1 MNEIRLSKGLYV
13 NFTIWGGEDLGND
26 HNFLYRFLFSLLS
39 AQIYLPF
46 LGIIKDNEVNTETS
60 RPSNMM
66 IYYALGVISVLAV
79 GVILYSIHRSRNPKE
94 E

>member
-1 MNEIRLSKGLYV
+1 MQQLKLDGM
-13 NFTIWGGEDLGND
+13 D
-26 HNFLYRFLFSLLS
+26 SLLS
-39 AQIYLPF
+39 TTEQAKI
-46 LGIIKDNEVNTETS
+46 LGIIKDSEVNTETS

-66 IYYALGVISVLAV
+66 TYYTLGVISVLAV

>member
-1 MNEIRLSKGLYV
+1 MQQLKLDGM
-13 NFTIWGGEDLGND
+13 D
-26 HNFLYRFLFSLLS
+26 SLLS
-39 AQIYLPF
+39 TTEQAKI
-46 LGIIKDNEVNTETS
+46 LGIIKDSEVNTETS

-66 IYYALGVISVLAV
+66 TYYALGAISVLVV

>member
-1 MNEIRLSKGLYV
+1 MQQLKLDGM
-13 NFTIWGGEDLGND
+13 D
-26 HNFLYRFLFSLLS
+26 SLLS
-39 AQIYLPF
+39 TTEQAKI
-46 LGIIKDNEVNTETS
+46 LGIIKDNDINTETS

-66 IYYALGVISVLAV
+66 IYYALGVFSVLAV

>member
-1 MNEIRLSKGLYV
+1 MQQLKLDGM
-13 NFTIWGGEDLGND
+13 D
-26 HNFLYRFLFSLLS
+26 SLLS
-39 AQIYLPF
+39 TTEQAKI
-46 LGIIKDNEVNTETS
+46 LGIIKDSEVNTETS

-79 GVILYSIHRSRNPKE
+79 GVILYSIHRSKTPKE

>member
-1 MNEIRLSKGLYV
+1 MQQLKLDGM
-13 NFTIWGGEDLGND
+13 D
-26 HNFLYRFLFSLLS
+26 SLLS
-39 AQIYLPF
+39 TTEQAKI

-66 IYYALGVISVLAV
+66 IYYALGVVSVLAV
-79 GVILYSIHRSRNPKE
+79 GVILYSIHRSKSPKE

>member
-1 MNEIRLSKGLYV
+1 MQQLKLDGM
-13 NFTIWGGEDLGND
+13 D
-26 HNFLYRFLFSLLS
+26 SLLS
-39 AQIYLPF
+39 TTEQAKI

-66 IYYALGVISVLAV
+66 IYYALGVVSVLAV

>member
-1 MNEIRLSKGLYV
+1 MQRLKLDGM
-13 NFTIWGGEDLGND
+13 D
-26 HNFLYRFLFSLLS
+26 SLLTTTDQ
-39 AQIYLPF
+39 AKI
-46 LGIIKDNEVNTETS
+46 LGIIKDNEVNTEIS

-66 IYYALGVISVLAV
+66 IYYALGVFSVLAV

>member
-1 MNEIRLSKGLYV
+1 MQQLKLDGM
-13 NFTIWGGEDLGND
+13 D
-26 HNFLYRFLFSLLS
+26 SLLTTTEQ
-39 AQIYLPF
+39 AKI
-46 LGIIKDNEVNTETS
+46 LGIIKDNEVSIETS

-66 IYYALGVISVLAV
+66 IYYALGVFSVLAV

>member
-1 MNEIRLSKGLYV
+1 MQQLKLDGM
-13 NFTIWGGEDLGND
+13 D
-26 HNFLYRFLFSLLS
+26 SLLS
-39 AQIYLPF
+39 TTKQAKI
-46 LGIIKDNEVNTETS
+46 LGIIEDNEVNTETS

-66 IYYALGVISVLAV
+66 IYYALGIISALAV

>member
-1 MNEIRLSKGLYV
+1 MQQLKLDGM
-13 NFTIWGGEDLGND
+13 D
-26 HNFLYRFLFSLLS
+26 SLLS
-39 AQIYLPF
+39 TTEQAKI
-46 LGIIKDNEVNTETS
+46 LGILKDNDVSTETS

-66 IYYALGVISVLAV
+66 IYYALGIISALAV

>member
-1 MNEIRLSKGLYV
+1 MQQLKLDGM
-13 NFTIWGGEDLGND
+13 D
-26 HNFLYRFLFSLLS
+26 SLLS
-39 AQIYLPF
+39 TTEQAKI
-46 LGIIKDNEVNTETS
+46 LGIIKDSEVNTETS

-66 IYYALGVISVLAV
+66 IYYALGIISVLAV